1 MKRARRRTIAGLAT
15 LVALLLLLVLN
26 ATPVLLIVRQ
36 ALATAAESTAWPLR
50 WIPESLT
57 VRNLAEV
64 WSTQN
69 LGANFV
75 LSVWVAFLT
84 TVLVLIIGAPA
95 AWAAAR
101 YSRMAATSVRAAVVS
116 RVLPP
121 IAIALPLASALIG
134 IGLYDQPLGGGLIL
148 AHAVYTLPVVILVLY
163 AGFRGLPLELEEAA
177 HVDGCSVWSGFVRI
191 ALPAS
196 RGTLATAALLVFLLS
211 WDEFTYALLIQLTH
225 RTMPPLIYYYSQYGE
240 LGAASTL
247 ALVMLLPSALVI
259 GALQRLVTAGSME
272 GFGR

>member
-1 MKRARRRTIAGLAT
+1 VRRRTVVGTVT
-15 LVALLLLLVLN
+15 LVVLILLLVVN

-36 ALATAAESTAWPLR
+36 SLATAAESTAWPLH
-50 WIPESLT
+50 WFPESLT
-57 VRNLAEV
+57 VRNIAEV
-64 WSTQN
+64 WDSQN
-69 LGANFV
+69 LGADFA

-84 TVLVLIIGAPA
+84 TVLVLVIGAPA

-101 YSRMAATSVRAAVVS
+101 YSRLAATSVRAAVVS

-121 IAIALPLASALIG
+121 IAIALPLTSALIR
-134 IGLYDQPLGGGLIL
+134 IGLYDQPLGEGLVL
-148 AHAVYTLPVVILVLY
+148 AHAVYTLPVVVLVLY
-163 AGFRGLPLELEEAA
+163 AGFRSLPLDLEEAA

-191 ALPAS
+191 ALPAA

-259 GALQRLVTAGSME
+259 AALQRLVTAGAME
-272 GFGR
+272 GLGK